1 MLRWRRQEQ
10 VGVLPTMRTH
20 SRQASH
26 FRREFQVAG
35 AVLALAFQ
43 ELGSIHLLALNLQIR
58 RNHQLDSNV
67 FCDIDTVMSTG
78 NKYIQEHSARL
89 EDLFITRRQFL
100 QRAGMGLGMLGLTA
114 LLSEELARSSASGEE
129 VANLLPRRAP
139 LPAKAKH
146 VIHIFAQGAPSHVD
160 TWDPKPTLTQYDGK
174 TIPGMEGVAMA
185 SPFKF
190 EKKGRSGIEVS
201 EVFPKLGELVDDL
214 AVVRSMYTD
223 IPAHEVATV
232 FMNTGSTRLARPSLG
247 SWVLYGLGTENQNMP
262 GYISLR
268 PGGTPSGGSAN
279 WQSSFLPGVY
289 QGVSINTK
297 LPGVHQLIQNIRN
310 QYTSLPEQRRQ
321 LDLVHKLNELHSQN
335 LQKDAQLE
343 ARLQA
348 YEMAFKMQTEATDA
362 FDLNREP
369 PEVRNAYGRTPQ
381 ANQLLI
387 ARRLIERGVRF
398 VQVWAGGWDH
408 HQDIEERLP
417 ERARE
422 IDQPLAALIADL
434 KQRNLFESTLI
445 IWGGEFGRKP
455 VRDRNGNDNP
465 GRDHNAKAFTT
476 VLAGGGVKGGTIYGA
491 TDEFGAAAMENKVHI
506 HDLHA
511 TILALLG
518 FDHQKLTYRYNGR
531 DFRLTDVS
539 GQVVKSLIA

>member
-1 MLRWRRQEQ
+1 
-10 VGVLPTMRTH
+10 
-20 SRQASH
+20 
-26 FRREFQVAG
+26 
-35 AVLALAFQ
+35 
-43 ELGSIHLLALNLQIR
+43 
-58 RNHQLDSNV
+58 
-67 FCDIDTVMSTG
+67 
-78 NKYIQEHSARL
+78 
-89 EDLFITRRQFL
+89 
-100 QRAGMGLGMLGLTA
+100 
-114 LLSEELARSSASGEE
+114 
-129 VANLLPRRAP
+129 
-139 LPAKAKH
+139 
-146 VIHIFAQGAPSHVD
+146 
-160 TWDPKPTLTQYDGK
+160 
-174 TIPGMEGVAMA
+174 
-185 SPFKF
+185 
-190 EKKGRSGIEVS
+190 
-201 EVFPKLGELVDDL
+201 
-214 AVVRSMYTD
+214 
-223 IPAHEVATV
+223 
-232 FMNTGSTRLARPSLG
+232 
-247 SWVLYGLGTENQNMP
+247 VLYGLGTENQNMP

-268 PGGTPSGGSAN
+268 PGGTPTGGSAN

>member
-1 MLRWRRQEQ
+1 
-10 VGVLPTMRTH
+10 
-20 SRQASH
+20 
-26 FRREFQVAG
+26 
-35 AVLALAFQ
+35 
-43 ELGSIHLLALNLQIR
+43 
-58 RNHQLDSNV
+58 
-67 FCDIDTVMSTG
+67 MSTDDKHKQG
-78 NKYIQEHSARL
+78 HSAEL
-89 EDLFITRRQFL
+89 QDLFITRRQFL
-100 QRAGMGLGMLGLTA
+100 QRAGMGFGA
-114 LLSEELARSSASGEE
+114 LSLAALFGENLFAPPASAIETSAS
-129 VANLLPRRAP
+129 LLPKNPP

-146 VIHIFAQGAPSHVD
+146 VVHIFAQGAPSHVD
-160 TWDPKPTLTQYDGK
+160 TWDPKPSLVRYDGK
-174 TIPGMEGVAMA
+174 PISGSDGIAMA

-190 EKKGRSGIEVS
+190 ARHGKSGIEVS
-201 EVFPKLGELVDDL
+201 EVFSNMAELVDDL
-214 AVVRSMYTD
+214 CVIRSCYTD

-262 GYISLR
+262 GFASLR
-268 PGGTPSGGSAN
+268 PGGTPPGSSSN
-279 WQSSFLPGVY
+279 WQAAFLPGLY

-297 LPGVHQLIQNIRN
+297 VTAVDQLIKNIRN
-310 QYTSLPEQRRQ
+310 QYTPLPEQRRQ

-362 FDLNREP
+362 FDIQKEP
-369 PEVRNAYGRTPQ
+369 ASVRDAYGRSTQ
-381 ANQLLI
+381 GNQLLI

-408 HQDIEERLP
+408 HQDIEDRLP
-417 ERARE
+417 EKARE
-422 IDQPLAALIADL
+422 IDQPMAAFIKDL
-434 KQRNLFESTLI
+434 KERNLFDSTLV

-476 VLAGGGVKGGTIYGA
+476 LFAGGGVKRGLVYGS
-491 TDEFGAAAMENKVHI
+491 TDEFGATATENRVHV

-518 FDHQKLTYRYNGR
+518 FEHMKLSYRYNGR
-531 DFRLTDVS
+531 DFHLTDIAGS
-539 GQVVKSLIA
+539 ALTREAQVVKAVIA

>member
-1 MLRWRRQEQ
+1 
-10 VGVLPTMRTH
+10 
-20 SRQASH
+20 
-26 FRREFQVAG
+26 
-35 AVLALAFQ
+35 
-43 ELGSIHLLALNLQIR
+43 
-58 RNHQLDSNV
+58 
-67 FCDIDTVMSTG
+67 MSTDKQSVWKAAEDHVPTG
-78 NKYIQEHSARL
+78 GDEMCTCGDKYVREHFPRV
-89 EDLFITRRQFL
+89 EDRFITRRQFL
-100 QRAGMGLGMLGLTA
+100 QRAGMGFGMLGLAT
-114 LLSEELARSSASGEE
+114 LLGEELLGSSARADEAATLS
-129 VANLLPRRAP
+129 PRMPP

-146 VIHIFAQGAPSHVD
+146 VVHIFAQGAPSHVD
-160 TWDPKPTLTQYDGK
+160 TWDPKPALAQYDGK
-174 TIPGMEGVAMA
+174 EIPGMEGVAMA

-190 EKKGRSGIEVS
+190 TKRGTCGLEVS
-201 EVFPKLGELVDDL
+201 EVFPKLGDLADDL
-214 AVVRSMYTD
+214 AVIRSMYTD

-232 FMNTGSTRLARPSLG
+232 FMNTGSRLPRPSLG

-262 GYISLR
+262 GFVSLR
-268 PGGTPSGGSAN
+268 PGGTPPGGSTN
-279 WQSSFLPGVY
+279 WQSAFLPGLY

-297 LPGVHQLIQNIRN
+297 SPNVNQIIQNIRN
-310 QYTSLPEQRRQ
+310 QYTALPEQRRQ

-348 YEMAFKMQTEATDA
+348 FEMAFKMQTEATDA
-362 FDLNREP
+362 FDLSKEPASIREL
-369 PEVRNAYGRTPQ
+369 YGRTTQ
-381 ANQLLI
+381 GNQLLI

-417 ERARE
+417 ERAKE
-422 IDQPLAALIADL
+422 IDQPLAAFITDL
-434 KQRNLFESTLI
+434 KQRNLIDETLV

-476 VLAGGGVKGGTIYGA
+476 VMAGGGVRGGTVYGA
-491 TDEFGAAAMENKVHI
+491 TDEFGATSVENKVHI

-518 FDHQKLTYRYNGR
+518 FDHKKLTYRYNGR

-539 GQVVKSLIA
+539 GEVVKAVLA

>member
-1 MLRWRRQEQ
+1 MNDQNKQEQ
-10 VGVLPTMRTH
+10 GH
-20 SRQASH
+20 S
-26 FRREFQVAG
+26 G
-35 AVLALAFQ
+35 
-43 ELGSIHLLALNLQIR
+43 
-58 RNHQLDSNV
+58 
-67 FCDIDTVMSTG
+67 
-78 NKYIQEHSARL
+78 RL

-100 QRAGMGLGMLGLTA
+100 QRAGMGFGALSLATLLGEDLFSLRAGA
-114 LLSEELARSSASGEE
+114 ADSSAS
-129 VANLLPRRAP
+129 LTPKAP
-139 LPAKAKH
+139 PFPAKAKH
-146 VIHIFAQGAPSHVD
+146 VVHVFAQGAPSHVD
-160 TWDPKPTLTQYDGK
+160 TWDPKPSLGKYDGQS
-174 TIPGMEGVAMA
+174 IPGMEGVAMA

-190 EKKGRSGIEVS
+190 TRRGKSGIEVS
-201 EVFPKLGELVDDL
+201 EVFPRLGDRVDDL
-214 AVVRSMYTD
+214 AIIRSMYTD

-232 FMNTGSTRLARPSLG
+232 FMNTGSTRLARPSIG
-247 SWVLYGLGTENQNMP
+247 SWVLYGLGTENQNIP

-268 PGGTPSGGSAN
+268 PEGPPPGGSSN

-289 QGVSINTK
+289 QGVSIKTK
-297 LPGVHQLIQNIRN
+297 VPNVNALIENIRN

-321 LDLVHKLNELHSQN
+321 LDLVHQLNEMHSQD
-335 LQKDAQLE
+335 LQKDAALE

-362 FDLNREP
+362 FDLNKEPESMREL
-369 PEVRNAYGRTPQ
+369 YGRTIQ
-381 ANQLLI
+381 GNQLLI

-417 ERARE
+417 ERAKE
-422 IDQPLAALIADL
+422 IDQPLAAFISDL
-434 KQRNLFESTLI
+434 KQRGLLDSTLV

-465 GRDHNAKAFTT
+465 GRDHNARAFTT
-476 VLAGGGVKGGTIYGA
+476 VLAGGGAKGGTIYGA
-491 TDEFGAAAMENKVHI
+491 TDEFGAAAVQDKVHI

-531 DFRLTDVS
+531 DFRLTDVA
-539 GQVVKSLIA
+539 GNVVKGVIA